1 MGRGGRSHLAQRLG
15 ALVGLESPLDPS
27 PVLDYLESPAPSAAG
42 ITRLGHSHDLVNARA
57 EHHPPLRGSMITV
70 ARLMGNLVVQH
81 RTDLSHARGPC
92 RAEAHSASRVAMMKA
107 ALAAVGRLVRGLSTR
122 LAVRQCLANR
132 LNIMYGLILSICH
145 SPAAGRGRSRCAE
158 RERPRRRGAWKPRQ
172 GWFKLCKTLYCV
184 VLFDR
189 AH

>member
-42 ITRLGHSHDLVNARA
+42 ITRRRHSHDLVNARA

-70 ARLMGNLVVQH
+70 ARLMWNLVVQH

-107 ALAAVGRLVRGLSTR
+107 ALRRRTLGQRSLHTPRCAAVLSQSIEYYVRP
-122 LAVRQCLANR
+122 
-132 LNIMYGLILSICH
+132 NIEYL
-145 SPAAGRGRSRCAE
+145 PQPGRGA
-158 RERPRRRGAWKPRQ
+158 RPLPLR
-172 GWFKLCKTLYCV
+172 
-184 VLFDR
+184 
-189 AH
+189 

>member
-42 ITRLGHSHDLVNARA
+42 TTRREHSHDLVNARA

-70 ARLMGNLVVQH
+70 ARVMGNLVVQH

-92 RAEAHSASRVAMMKA
+92 RAEAQRISSGDDESSTCGGRTLGQRSLHTPRC
-107 ALAAVGRLVRGLSTR
+107 AAVLSQT
-122 LAVRQCLANR
+122 
-132 LNIMYGLILSICH
+132 IEY
-145 SPAAGRGRSRCAE
+145 
-158 RERPRRRGAWKPRQ
+158 
-172 GWFKLCKTLYCV
+172 
-184 VLFDR
+184 
-189 AH
+189 